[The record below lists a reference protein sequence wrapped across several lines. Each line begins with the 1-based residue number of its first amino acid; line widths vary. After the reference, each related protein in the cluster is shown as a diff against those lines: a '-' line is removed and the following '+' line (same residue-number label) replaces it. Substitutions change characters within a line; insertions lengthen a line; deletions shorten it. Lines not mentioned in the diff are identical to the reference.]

1 MPLVT
6 APLSLI
12 WGAVA
17 VTRAWLY
24 DHGVLASQGFGVPVI
39 CVGNLAV
46 GGTGKTP
53 HVEYLLRLL
62 HRNGYSVAMLSRGYG
77 RHTKGYILAD
87 AARHGAAD
95 IGDEPYQILH
105 NCPFAT
111 VAVCEKRVYGIAQLL
126 KLSTPPD
133 VIVLDDAYQ
142 HRQVRAGLNILL
154 TCANRLY
161 THDHLLPWGRLRE
174 PACAARRAQLI
185 VVTKCAENERPPLG
199 VAQGQRLFYSQ
210 VRYGVLQR
218 LDGSNVEPEDLASKR
233 VLLVAGI
240 ANPAPLKQYLAQMGA
255 EVTLAEFRDHHT
267 FTLADAKWL
276 SRLWHTNN
284 CQLAVTTQKD
294 VERLRQ
300 IAHSL
305 PQPLVGSL
313 LVQPIVVDIEPAR
326 TDDKLFNQTILDYV
340 RAN

>member
-1 MPLVT
+1 M
-6 APLSLI
+6 
-12 WGAVA
+12 
-17 VTRAWLY
+17 TRAWLY

-62 HRNGYSVAMLSRGYG
+62 HHNGYSVAMLSRGYG

-174 PACAARRAQLI
+174 PARAARRAQLI
-185 VVTKCAENERPPLG
+185 VVTKCAENERPP
-199 VAQGQRLFYSQ
+199 
-210 VRYGVLQR
+210 
-218 LDGSNVEPEDLASKR
+218 
-233 VLLVAGI
+233 
-240 ANPAPLKQYLAQMGA
+240 
-255 EVTLAEFRDHHT
+255 
-267 FTLADAKWL
+267 
-276 SRLWHTNN
+276 
-284 CQLAVTTQKD
+284 
-294 VERLRQ
+294 
-300 IAHSL
+300 
-305 PQPLVGSL
+305 
-313 LVQPIVVDIEPAR
+313 
-326 TDDKLFNQTILDYV
+326 
-340 RAN
+340 

>member
-1 MPLVT
+1 M
-6 APLSLI
+6 
-12 WGAVA
+12 A

-24 DHGVLASQGFGVPVI
+24 DKGVLKSQRYEVPVI

-62 HRNGYSVAMLSRGYG
+62 HNNGYRVAMLSRGYG
-77 RHTKGYILAD
+77 RRTKGYILAD
-87 AARHGAAD
+87 AARHTAAD

-111 VAVCEKRVYGIAQLL
+111 VAVCERRVYGIDQLL

-174 PACAARRAQLI
+174 PAHAARRAQLV
-185 VVTKCAENERPPLG
+185 VVTKCAENERPPLP
-199 VAQGQRLFYSQ
+199 VAEGQRLFYSQ
-210 VRYGVLQR
+210 VCYGVLQR
-218 LDGSNVEPEDLASKR
+218 LDGSAVEPEGLGAKR

-255 EVTLAEFRDHHT
+255 EVTLAEFRDHHA
-267 FTLADAKWL
+267 FTPTDAKWL
-276 SRLWHTNN
+276 ARLWHTNS

-305 PQPLVGSL
+305 PQPLVDNL
-313 LVQPIVVDIEPAR
+313 LVQPIVVNVEAAR
-326 TDDKLFNQTILDYV
+326 TDDKSFNQTILDYV
-340 RAN
+340 RTNKRNCCVD